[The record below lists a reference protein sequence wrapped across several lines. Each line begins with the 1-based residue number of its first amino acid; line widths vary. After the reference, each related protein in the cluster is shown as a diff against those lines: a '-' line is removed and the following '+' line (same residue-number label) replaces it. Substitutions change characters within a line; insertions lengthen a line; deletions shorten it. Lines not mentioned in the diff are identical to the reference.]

1 VTLLS
6 STSVS
11 RRLRW
16 TPVLLVAA
24 GSCVIAPAAAG
35 DDAPRGSVEPA
46 TARSTVTTAADT
58 RMSGRGTA
66 TSAIGAS
73 AVAGALAGGGDPHAY
88 AFIAQVDGRPVHW
101 DRCRRIGYRV
111 SLRRAPQRGLRQAK
125 QAVGRVAEASGLRFD
140 YQGTSTVRPRLS
152 ADYQRGTRLV
162 IGWMTAAESPPLAGG
177 VAGYGGPAYRT
188 DRGHR
193 GEIVKAFVQLDASL
207 NNDLSNGFGA
217 GPRRGVQG
225 TKGQLLMHEIS
236 HAVGLD
242 HVRDRRQILYRS
254 LTRKKAVFGAGD
266 RNGLQRVGERQP
278 CF

>member
-1 VTLLS
+1 MTPS
-6 STSVS
+6 STSIS
-11 RRLRW
+11 RRLCW
-16 TPVLLVAA
+16 STVLLIAA
-24 GSCVIAPAAAG
+24 GSCAIAPAAAG
-35 DDAPRGSVEPA
+35 DDASRGTVKTA
-46 TARSTVTTAADT
+46 TARSTVTTAAET
-58 RMSGRGTA
+58 QLSGSGA
-66 TSAIGAS
+66 AASAIGVGAL
-73 AVAGALAGGGDPHAY
+73 AGALAGGGDPHAY
-88 AFIAQVDGRPVHW
+88 AFIARVDGRPVHW

-125 QAVGRVAEASGLRFD
+125 QAVGKVAEASGLRFD

-162 IGWMTAAESPPLAGG
+162 IGWMTAAESPSLAGG

-193 GEIVKAFVQLDASL
+193 GEIVKGFVQLDASL
-207 NNDLSNGFGA
+207 NKRLADGFGA

-236 HAVGLD
+236 HAVGLA

-254 LTRKKAVFGAGD
+254 LTRKEAVFGAGD
-266 RNGLQRVGERQP
+266 RNGLERVGKRRP